1 MKKAM
6 AAVLV
11 AILSLTII
19 AACEKKYKEELV
31 NIENVYIVP
40 NTENFLRDEVPT
52 KTENGGLTAFLAKN
66 ESEGMQFLLR
76 FDRDVK
82 NVKVS
87 VSDILNENGDKLDF
101 TLYRQRYIEVS
112 EERFPTKPGFY
123 PDALIPMF
131 DGSDGKAAN
140 DICNIDAGKNQ
151 GYWITVRSAQTQA
164 AGKYTGKVSVT
175 FDGGEREIPVSVE
188 VWDFA
193 LPVKSSIQT
202 SFLHTWDNNYYEDVG
217 LSSKEMNRMAWEFFL
232 DYRISGNYMT
242 FIDAQSYG
250 AGLEDYIKAI
260 KEFTD
265 EHPGVTNVQIPLHQ
279 WDYSGTVDPEA
290 MANNSN
296 NKYTYELLKRYGLTQ
311 IASYYVVDEPADTEA
326 NEKLIKDL
334 AAGISGFAPD
344 IKNIVTTHNPKYN
357 GYISCWC
364 PLWNMIDKSFVAE
377 KQALGE
383 HVWWYGCAVPA
394 APYPTYHLNDNLLS
408 PRIVHWMQKDY
419 GVEGELYWGT
429 TLFDYYKGGGNYVAR
444 DVWTNPYTS
453 EGLPGDGY
461 LCYPGKEG
469 DGIVGRNMLVPTLR
483 LEAIRDGLEDYE
495 YLTLAE
501 AKMQKF
507 IEKYSIDA
515 DAKEL
520 LSTYTQAL
528 FRSVGD
534 YEHDSSLLTQMRKL
548 IAEYLMSD
556 DTTLVTTK
564 MNKDGS
570 NTVTVYSENNIN
582 VSANGKDFEKEAK
595 NGYFVYTLTVPKSA
609 NTEKITVTVGDKTV
623 ERLLGVAEC
632 SHELKK
638 VDEVIAECEKNGSCE
653 YYICEK
659 CAGRFYDAA
668 GEERIDNIEDI
679 VEPKLGYHTDDNEDG
694 ICDVCGKEIEE

>member
-131 DGSDGKAAN
+131 DGSDGKEAN
-140 DICNIDAGKNQ
+140 DTCNIDAGKNQ

-193 LPVKSSIQT
+193 LPVKSSMQT
-202 SFLHTWDNNYYEDVG
+202 NFLHHWNNNYYEDVG
-217 LSSKEMNRMAWEFFL
+217 ISSKEMNRMVWEFFL
-232 DYRISGNYMT
+232 DYRISGNYMF
-242 FIDAQSYG
+242 FIEYDGYG
-250 AGLEDYIKAI
+250 ADLENYVKSM
-260 KEFTD
+260 KEFVD
-265 EHPGVTNVQIPLHQ
+265 EHPEITHVQLLLHQ
-279 WDYSGTVDPEA
+279 WDYSGTVDSEA
-290 MANNSN
+290 MANNKN
-296 NKYTYELLKRYGLTQ
+296 NKYMYELLKKYDLTQ

-344 IKNIVTTHNPKYN
+344 IKNIVTTNNSKYD

-364 PLWNMIDKSFVAE
+364 PLWNMIK
-377 KQALGE
+377 
-383 HVWWYGCAVPA
+383 
-394 APYPTYHLNDNLLS
+394 
-408 PRIVHWMQKDY
+408 
-419 GVEGELYWGT
+419 
-429 TLFDYYKGGGNYVAR
+429 
-444 DVWTNPYTS
+444 
-453 EGLPGDGY
+453 
-461 LCYPGKEG
+461 LC
-469 DGIVGRNMLVPTLR
+469 
-483 LEAIRDGLEDYE
+483 
-495 YLTLAE
+495 
-501 AKMQKF
+501 
-507 IEKYSIDA
+507 
-515 DAKEL
+515 
-520 LSTYTQAL
+520 
-528 FRSVGD
+528 
-534 YEHDSSLLTQMRKL
+534 
-548 IAEYLMSD
+548 
-556 DTTLVTTK
+556 
-564 MNKDGS
+564 
-570 NTVTVYSENNIN
+570 
-582 VSANGKDFEKEAK
+582 
-595 NGYFVYTLTVPKSA
+595 
-609 NTEKITVTVGDKTV
+609 
-623 ERLLGVAEC
+623 
-632 SHELKK
+632 
-638 VDEVIAECEKNGSCE
+638 
-653 YYICEK
+653 
-659 CAGRFYDAA
+659 
-668 GEERIDNIEDI
+668 
-679 VEPKLGYHTDDNEDG
+679 
-694 ICDVCGKEIEE
+694 CGKTGARRTRLVVRMRRSRGAVSDISSQR